1 MTISNSKNGTSI
13 RQKILMYVPFFR
25 SGRSQNSYLRLC
37 AFLRFFRD
45 FFLPGVCKVGQQ
57 NACTSK
63 IPIMLRSCRSLHPY
77 GRSAGLYKRL
87 VVFIKSGK
95 SHTYKSGKEHQPDSP
110 NSVYIEGEG
119 NRYGQQAV
127 FCHVSSLTD
136 IKFDTGSFLGKLFQA
151 FAGS

>member
-1 MTISNSKNGTSI
+1 
-13 RQKILMYVPFFR
+13 MYVPFFR

-37 AFLRFFRD
+37 VFLRFFSSI
-45 FFLPGVCKVGQQ
+45 FFLPGVCKVDQQ

-63 IPIMLRSCRSLHPY
+63 IPIIAPQLSIPTSLTEGPRASTKAGGIHPVRQILHIQIRQGASARFPELRIHRG
-77 GRSAGLYKRL
+77 GR
-87 VVFIKSGK
+87 
-95 SHTYKSGKEHQPDSP
+95 
-110 NSVYIEGEG
+110 

>member
-1 MTISNSKNGTSI
+1 
-13 RQKILMYVPFFR
+13 MYVPFFR

-45 FFLPGVCKVGQQ
+45 FFLPGVCKVDQQ

-63 IPIMLRSCRSLHPY
+63 IPIIAPQLSIPYIPY

-110 NSVYIEGEG
+110 ELRIHRGG
-119 NRYGQQAV
+119 R
-127 FCHVSSLTD
+127 
-136 IKFDTGSFLGKLFQA
+136 K
-151 FAGS
+151 

>member
-1 MTISNSKNGTSI
+1 
-13 RQKILMYVPFFR
+13 MYVPFFR

-45 FFLPGVCKVGQQ
+45 FFLPGVCKVDQQ

-63 IPIMLRSCRSLHPY
+63 IPIIAPQLSRAHHRLDAENHPY

-87 VVFIKSGK
+87 MVFIQSSK

-136 IKFDTGSFLGKLFQA
+136 IKFDICSFLGKLFQA